1 MHCHYLDPM
10 LFEWDPVF
18 DFVDHGL
25 DAMVREE
32 WDNELLCMAA
42 NAGCMALVRRLMG
55 RTQHDAELRGEL
67 LRELR
72 SKELL
77 SSLGRSIHQSIGEA
91 VLGNYVDVVEYLLGE
106 KSIEPHLQYRNSRG
120 ENIFHLASRLCN
132 PAIFHLLVPRFQ
144 EGIHQVDDQGDTALV
159 WIIMSSAAS
168 QDRHESARTLLL
180 QGGTDW
186 SNNLV
191 EDQRDPLRV
200 AVQLGDSK
208 MCRLLVC
215 TGKMDPLS
223 ALARDNDGRP
233 VLKDITPENEHNALE
248 MLQFLV
254 HNT

>member
-1 MHCHYLDPM
+1 MHCHYSDPM

-91 VLGNYVDVVEYLLGE
+91 VLGNHVDVVEYLLGE
-106 KSIEPHLQYRNSRG
+106 KGIEPHLQD
-120 ENIFHLASRLCN
+120 RL
-132 PAIFHLLVPRFQ
+132 
-144 EGIHQVDDQGDTALV
+144 
-159 WIIMSSAAS
+159 
-168 QDRHESARTLLL
+168 ESARILLL

-191 EDQRDPLRV
+191 EDQRDSLLV

-208 MCRLLVC
+208 MCCLLVC
-215 TGKMDPLS
+215 TGKMNPLL